1 MRLWPSALTLMV
13 ITLLAGCRPQ
23 TDSAQTSPPP
33 QAAIESAVPAV
44 VSPPLVAAARAQIGV
59 TTHYDPA
66 YFALGFPG
74 GDPPSDRGVCTD
86 VVIRAL
92 RTQGID
98 LQQRIN
104 DDMRGDFAAYP
115 QLWGLSRPDRNID
128 HRRVPNQMRW
138 FKRQGWEQP
147 RSDRAGD
154 FSPGDIVAWKL
165 NGNGLLHVGIVSDR
179 RLDDGTP
186 LVLHNIARGTQEE
199 DLLFWH
205 TIIGHYR
212 PAVSL
217 EVQSTAPQPSPAAQG
232 RERNA

>member
-1 MRLWPSALTLMV
+1 MRPWPSALMLMV
-13 ITLLAGCRPQ
+13 IALLAGCRPQ
-23 TDSAQTSPPP
+23 PDGTETNPPPP
-33 QAAIESAVPAV
+33 QAASEPAPQV

-59 TTHYDPA
+59 TTRYDPA
-66 YFALGFPG
+66 YFSLTYPN
-74 GDPPSDRGVCTD
+74 GDPPLDRGVCTD

-104 DDMRGDFAAYP
+104 DDMRGNFTAYP

-138 FKRQGWEQP
+138 FQRQGWELP
-147 RSDRAGD
+147 ISTVADDYAA
-154 FSPGDIVAWKL
+154 GDIVAWKL
-165 NGNGLLHVGIVSDR
+165 NGNGLLHVGIVSDQ

-186 LVLHNIARGTQEE
+186 LVLHNIAHGTQEQ
-199 DLLFWH
+199 DLLFRH

-212 PAVSL
+212 MP
-217 EVQSTAPQPSPAAQG
+217 G
-232 RERNA
+232 